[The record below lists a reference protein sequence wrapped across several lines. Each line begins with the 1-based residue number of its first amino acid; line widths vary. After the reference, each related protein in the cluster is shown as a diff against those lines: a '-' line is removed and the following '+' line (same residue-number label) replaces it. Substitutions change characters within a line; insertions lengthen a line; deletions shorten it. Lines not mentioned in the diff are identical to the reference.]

1 MKAIYN
7 NSQNSLIAFKGEYEP
22 IQFYKGG
29 QLIDNISAV
38 PLSIEGNPSN
48 FKTEYNKSLIKLD
61 LKGNTVQKSYEGY
74 NLFDIFA
81 FKKGESLGYTIDPN
95 GVVEFAENGLD
106 VRYSVKITFEP
117 GTYILSADCTYGC
130 LIGGQLFGNNGSDYS
145 WVSYNAPSKYFT
157 FSTKKTVAVYIVKS
171 TSTTIGTISNIQITK
186 SETVLSYEPYVG
198 GKPSPNA
205 EYPQP
210 INSSSNIELMLS
222 GAKLY
227 DDNLYLLRNT
237 VSKVGKEYDFRGYP
251 VVYHSDERTALL
263 YKQVKNNLKPNI
275 KYTMASKWSS
285 RGGGSSGN
293 LQLRGDSDRIKIK
306 DNFVDKENIL
316 KLNVINLSKS
326 ELNILNSLWIY
337 GTSPSQMDLGNP
349 PTIGNAMIFVGEYTA
364 ETLPP
369 FDEPYIEPTT
379 VNIPIELN
387 KLGDVA
393 DELVID
399 YSAKTVKLIKR
410 IEKFY
415 LKDQI
420 KSVVIDT
427 SWEPGNVALVTTTDA
442 WESGDINL
450 CSHCKY
456 FAEDTSILSFEC
468 QNNAIQFY
476 IVNQSTPKDFIQWV
490 TDNNVQMALVRYSP
504 EVIDYSSKD
513 WAQELLNLPTVRN
526 QTNVITI
533 TSDLPISE
541 QNIKYAKWGGNIE
554 N

>member
-1 MKAIYN
+1 MVMIVDNGKKAITYEN
-7 NSQNSLIAFKGEYEP
+7 DFKPVKWYVDGNLLTNVSYYDKMIA
-22 IQFYKGG
+22 
-29 QLIDNISAV
+29 
-38 PLSIEGNPSN
+38 GNPSH
-48 FKTEYNKSLIKLD
+48 FKTEYNKSLINLA
-61 LKGNTVQKSYEGY
+61 LKGNTEQKSYEGY

-106 VRYSVKITFEP
+106 VRYSVEITFEP
-117 GTYILSADCTYGC
+117 GTYILSANCTSGC
-130 LIGGQLFGNNGSDYS
+130 LVGGQLFGNNGSDYG
-145 WVSYNAPSKYFT
+145 WVEYSVPSRYFK
-157 FSTKKTVAVYIVKS
+157 FSTKQTKDVTIVKS
-171 TSTTIGTISNIQITK
+171 KSTTIGTISNIQINVGK
-186 SETVLSYEPYVG
+186 AVLPYEPYVG

-210 INSSSNIELMLS
+210 INSSNNIELMLS
-222 GAKLY
+222 GVKLY

-237 VSKVGKEYDFRGYP
+237 VSKIGKEYDFKWYP
-251 VVYHSDERTALL
+251 VTYYTGEGTAPL
-263 YKQVKNNLKPNI
+263 YNQIKSNLKPNI

-285 RGGGSSGN
+285 RGMGSAGN
-293 LQLRGDSDRIKIK
+293 LQLKCDSNRITIK

-337 GTSPSQMDLGNP
+337 GTSPSQMDEGIP

-393 DELVID
+393 DELIVD

-420 KSVVIDT
+420 ENVEIDT
-427 SWEPGNVALVTTTDA
+427 SWEPGNVAIVTTADE
-442 WESGDINL
+442 WENDESNL

-456 FAEDTSILSFEC
+456 FMGDDSILSFDC
-468 QNNAIQFY
+468 GGTGIYFY
-476 IVNQSTPKDFIQWV
+476 KINQSTPEDFIQWV
-490 TDNNVQMALVRYSP
+490 TDNNVQMALVLARA
-504 EVIDYSSKD
+504 VTIDHTSED
-513 WAQELLNLPTVRN
+513 WAQDLLNLSPARN

-541 QNIKYAKWGGNIE
+541 QNIKYAKWGGTDE
-554 N
+554 D